1 MGLGL
6 GPWGHRNV
14 RHFVRQKSRKGYR
27 TTNPPDSER
36 ERPMACLS
44 LDQMQRP
51 CSRRKQTE
59 VTTDHRPPNC
69 KGGTAYGP
77 AAHGTGSA
85 PTSHH
90 IHGPRR
96 PDPASTAACK
106 QGGTHRMPR
115 RHGGP
120 ARRRPPPA
128 LRQQQQPLIP
138 VSHYCRLDLQLL
150 PLRRG
155 RLQQCSAGQWG
166 RPDRRRRAVEP
177 LRATSPLQPCQ
188 LAAVASPSMCAE
200 YSEAQRV
207 ARPPVSVCRSVH
219 P

>member
-1 MGLGL
+1 MGLGS
-6 GPWGHRNV
+6 GPPQCSP
-14 RHFVRQKSRKGYR
+14 FRQAEKPKRVP
-27 TTNPPDSER
+27 NHQPPRLRARAVHGLLEFGPDATPLFSPETDR
-36 ERPMACLS
+36 
-44 LDQMQRP
+44 
-51 CSRRKQTE
+51 